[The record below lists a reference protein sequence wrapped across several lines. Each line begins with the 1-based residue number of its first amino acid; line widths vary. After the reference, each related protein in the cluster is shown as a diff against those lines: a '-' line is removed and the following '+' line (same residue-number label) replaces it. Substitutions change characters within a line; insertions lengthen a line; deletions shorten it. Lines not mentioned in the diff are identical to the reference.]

1 MSDQQNNPYRSTGIK
16 FEAASIE
23 CENFEG
29 IIRVNQIIVLALT
42 MGLAFFI
49 GFAIFQFS
57 QGNALLNWKPSVLA
71 VVGWVVGA
79 SAIPASF
86 IIPSLMGHATRQKE
100 ASSNESTANLQSKF
114 LQSYQSQLIVGCAL
128 LEGPAFLNTYA
139 FMADNHP
146 GSIAAAVVLAV
157 VLLSRIPSRLRVQ
170 YWMATQMEGR

>member
-1 MSDQQNNPYRSTGIK
+1 MSDPENNPYRSTGIK

-29 IIRVNQIIVLALT
+29 TIRVNQIIVFSLT

-49 GFAIFQFS
+49 GFAILKFS
-57 QGNALLNWKPSVLA
+57 QENVPLNWKPSVLA

-79 SAIPASF
+79 SALPACF
-86 IIPSLMGHATRQKE
+86 IVPSLMGHATRRKE
-100 ASSNESTANLQSKF
+100 AASNESTANLQSKF

-139 FMADNHP
+139 FMADTHP
-146 GSIAAAVVLAV
+146 GSIAAAIVLAV